1 MRPFQNHFETVSFF
15 LYIQLRKP
23 FFAMNIDSCFYL
35 LALADVVGCT
45 FGIAGCTANNGD
57 FTTGDVD

>member
-1 MRPFQNHFETVSFF
+1 
-15 LYIQLRKP
+15 
-23 FFAMNIDSCFYL
+23 MNIDSCFYL
-35 LALADVVGCT
+35 LALADVVGYT